1 METEFIPKFSNK
13 SSKSKALMSLIQS
26 SIEAELMKEVEAM
39 SQEEKEGNH
48 YVAIE
53 PEIPKTKKG
62 IEKAIDK
69 FIADFSPLEDEA
81 EELLS
86 FLGFFDNEA
95 PYNEKPL
102 YKLLHAEITEETKPK
117 KVVETVKGILTG
129 LPVEELNNLWVFGIR
144 VTEEEAKEN
153 VKMWVKRVASN
164 TANFLFF
171 YAVGSWRQIMCKDEP
186 EDAITFSA
194 KENYKINR
202 QVLKAIYPED
212 IEEPEKLEKYKGRAT
227 KVVEN
232 YPKQAQAYC
241 RGFIMLQNNYSE
253 KAITATVKA
262 LLKDEL

>member
-1 METEFIPKFSNK
+1 METEFTPKFSNK
-13 SSKSKALMSLIQS
+13 SSKGKALMSLIQS
-26 SIEAELMKEVEAM
+26 SIEAELMKEVEGM

-86 FLGFFDNEA
+86 FLGFYDEEP

-102 YKLLHAEITEETKPK
+102 YKLLHAEIIDESNPK
-117 KVVETVKGILTG
+117 QIVETVKSILIG
-129 LPVEELNNLWVFGIR
+129 LPAEELNKLWIFGIT

-153 VKMWVKRVASN
+153 VKLWVKGVATN

-171 YAVGSWRQIMCKDEP
+171 YAIGKWKQVMYKEEP
-186 EDAITFSA
+186 EDAITYSA
-194 KENYKINR
+194 RENYKINR
-202 QVLKAIYPED
+202 QVLKAVYPED
-212 IEEPEKLEKYKGRAT
+212 IEEPEELEEYKERAT
-227 KVVEN
+227 KAVES
-232 YPKQAQAYC
+232 YPKQAQTCC
-241 RGFIMLQNNYSE
+241 RGFTMLQNNYSE
-253 KAITATVKA
+253 RAIAATVKA

>member
-1 METEFIPKFSNK
+1 MKTEFIPKFSNRTGK
-13 SSKSKALMSLIQS
+13 RKALHSLIESSIMAKLLREVEEMSL
-26 SIEAELMKEVEAM
+26 
-39 SQEEKEGNH
+39 EEKEGNH
-48 YVAIE
+48 YIAIE

-102 YKLLHAEITEETKPK
+102 YRLLHAEITEETEPK

-129 LPVEELNNLWVFGIR
+129 LPVEELNKLWVFGIT

-153 VKMWVKRVASN
+153 VKRWVKGVASN

-171 YAVGSWRQIMCKDEP
+171 YAVGSWRQIMCEDEP
-186 EDAITFSA
+186 DAITFSA

-212 IEEPEKLEKYKGRAT
+212 IEEPEKLEEYKGRAT

>member
-1 METEFIPKFSNK
+1 M
-13 SSKSKALMSLIQS
+13 
-26 SIEAELMKEVEAM
+26 
-39 SQEEKEGNH
+39 
-48 YVAIE
+48 
-53 PEIPKTKKG
+53 
-62 IEKAIDK
+62 
-69 FIADFSPLEDEA
+69 
-81 EELLS
+81 
-86 FLGFFDNEA
+86 
-95 PYNEKPL
+95 
-102 YKLLHAEITEETKPK
+102 LHAQITKEAKPK
-117 KVVETVKGILTG
+117 EIVETVKGILRG
-129 LPVEELNNLWVFGIR
+129 LSVEELNKLWVFGIT

>member
-1 METEFIPKFSNK
+1 MKTEFIPKFSNRTG
-13 SSKSKALMSLIQS
+13 KSKALMSLIQS

-86 FLGFFDNEA
+86 FLGFYDEEP

-102 YKLLHAEITEETKPK
+102 YKVLHAQITKEAKPK
-117 KVVETVKGILTG
+117 EIVETVKGILRG
-129 LPVEELNNLWVFGIR
+129 LSVEELNKLWVFGIT

-153 VKMWVKRVASN
+153 VKMWVKRAATDTKS
-164 TANFLFF
+164 FLLF
-171 YAVGSWRQIMCKDEP
+171 YAIGKWKQVMYKEEP
-186 EDAITFSA
+186 EDAITYSA

-212 IEEPEKLEKYKGRAT
+212 IEEPEKLEEYKGRAT

>member
-1 METEFIPKFSNK
+1 MITEFTPKFSNRAG
-13 SSKSKALMSLIQS
+13 KSKALHFLIQS
-26 SIEAELMKEVEAM
+26 SIEAKLMKEVEAM
-39 SQEEKEGNH
+39 SQEDKERNH
-48 YVAIE
+48 YVAME

-69 FIADFSPLEDEA
+69 FIADFNPLEDEA

-86 FLGFFDNEA
+86 FLGFYDNEA

-102 YKLLHAEITEETKPK
+102 YKLLHDKITEETKPK
-117 KVVETVKGILTG
+117 EIVETVKGILIG
-129 LPVEELNNLWVFGIR
+129 LPVEELNKLWVFGIT

-153 VKMWVKRVASN
+153 VKMWVKGVATN

-171 YAVGSWRQIMCKDEP
+171 YAIGKWKQVMYKDEP

-194 KENYKINR
+194 KKNYTINR

-212 IEEPEKLEKYKGRAT
+212 IEEPEKLEEYKGRAT
-227 KVVEN
+227 KVVEK

-241 RGFIMLQNNYSE
+241 RGFIMLQKNYSE